1 MKIFNTPLK
10 SKMDN
15 IELLKEL
22 IELSMVNPKDVEDI
36 VDYFYFINK
45 LDSDCLLTLQQA
57 NDLEN
62 YLQDIYRRIEKYV

>member
-1 MKIFNTPLK
+1 MKILNTPLK

-15 IELLKEL
+15 IEILKEL

-36 VDYFYFINK
+36 LDYFYFINK
-45 LDSDCLLTLQQA
+45 LDSNCLLTLKQA

-62 YLQDIYRRIEKYV
+62 YLQEIYGRIEKYV